1 MDIGALG
8 VYVCLFLALY
18 FEVFLLISFFEKKP
32 HKKTASLPA
41 SYPTVTIAVPAYNE
55 EKTILATLESL
66 MALEYPKDKL
76 DIMVIDDGSRDRTRE
91 IAQHFAATHPQVSYH
106 YKENG
111 GKYTALNFAI
121 EHSTAELIGCLDAD
135 SFASPDALI
144 EVVKSFEANPD
155 AMALMPVMK
164 VHHPKSVLE
173 LMQSVEYT
181 FGVFYRKMIDNVGA
195 LHVLPGPFSFYR
207 RKVFSI
213 IGPFRHAHNT
223 EDMEIAFR
231 MHKHGLRIINAHT
244 AYVYTTVPKTVKKL
258 LVQRVRWSQGFLQ
271 NSIDYAYMYFNPKFG
286 NFGMLTLPF
295 GLLAFFL
302 GVYTAL
308 YSLYTASSSAVTTA
322 LDLWATGVP
331 LRMPSFRLEWFY
343 LDTSMLSF
351 IILISL
357 GFMIAAIILGQRIG
371 GNRVTI
377 KALISYFVLFG
388 LIAPV
393 WLLQASWGTIR
404 AREANWR

>member
-32 HKKTASLPA
+32 HKKTSARPA
-41 SYPTVTIAVPAYNE
+41 RYPTVTIAVPAFNE
-55 EKTILATLESL
+55 EHTILATLESL
-66 MALEYPKDKL
+66 TALEYPENKL
-76 DIMVIDDGSRDRTRE
+76 EIMVVDDGSTDGTRK
-91 IAQHFAATHPQVSYH
+91 IAEQFAASHPQVSYY

-121 EHSTAELIGCLDAD
+121 ERSQAELIGCLDAD
-135 SFASPDALI
+135 SFASPDALV
-144 EVVKSFEANPD
+144 EVVKAFEHNPD
-155 AMALMPVMK
+155 AMALMPIMK
-164 VHHPKSVLE
+164 VHHPKSILE

-207 RKVFSI
+207 RAVFSK
-213 IGPFRHAHNT
+213 IGLFRHAHNT

-231 MHKHGLRIINAHT
+231 MHKHGLKIINAHT
-244 AYVYTTVPKTVKKL
+244 AYVYTTVPKSVRKL

-271 NSIDYAYMYFNPKFG
+271 NSIDYAYMYFNPRFG

-302 GVYTAL
+302 GVYTAV
-308 YSLYTASSSAVTTA
+308 YSLYTVSSSIITTA
-322 LDLWATGVP
+322 SDFWATGVP
-331 LRMPSFRLEWFY
+331 LTMPSFRIQWFY
-343 LDTSMLSF
+343 MDTSMLSF

-357 GFMIAAIILGQRIG
+357 GFMLVSIMLGQRMAQ
-371 GNRVTI
+371 NRITI
-377 KALISYFVLFG
+377 KALISYFALFG
-388 LIAPV
+388 LIAPL
-393 WLLQASWGTIR
+393 WLLRASWGTIR
-404 AREANWR
+404 AREATWR